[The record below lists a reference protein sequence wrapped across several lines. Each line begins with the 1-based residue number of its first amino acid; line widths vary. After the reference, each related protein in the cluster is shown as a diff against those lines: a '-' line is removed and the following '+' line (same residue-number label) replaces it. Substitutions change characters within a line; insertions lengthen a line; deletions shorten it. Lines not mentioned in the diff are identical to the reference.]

1 MDNSLKDPP
10 FLPPLRQKHK
20 DFNFNNTEP
29 EVDAGGSSS
38 RRVLPELAED
48 AADSFDL
55 HFVCSDGI
63 VSAHRLFIA
72 NVSKYIM
79 SMLDDQV

>member
-1 MDNSLKDPP
+1 MDPP
-10 FLPPLRQKHK
+10 FLLPLRQKHK
-20 DFNFNNTEP
+20 DFNFNAEP
-29 EVDAGGSSS
+29 EVDAGGGSSS